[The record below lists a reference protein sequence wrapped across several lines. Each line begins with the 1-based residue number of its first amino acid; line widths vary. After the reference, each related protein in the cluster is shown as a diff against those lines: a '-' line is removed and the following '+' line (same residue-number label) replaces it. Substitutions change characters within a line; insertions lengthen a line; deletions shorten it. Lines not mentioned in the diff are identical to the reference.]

1 MQSRHH
7 IVSYKTPRNAAEGLC
22 GVSIFQAAP
31 DMAVVV
37 LTEFQ
42 HNPGMSVTNAVD
54 VIATKVRR
62 AFLGGV
68 SPENIIWIER
78 YEYGTRAGETTGE
91 TFDFVALNWTGGA
104 FAGPHWRP
112 VGRDR
117 SATEFWR
124 LLFQSDKPLAEFPRF
139 SDIGAVRLG

>member
-7 IVSYKTPRNAAEGLC
+7 IVTYKVPYNRMEGLC
-22 GVSIFQAAP
+22 GVSIFQASP

-42 HNPGMSVTNAVD
+42 QNPGMSVTNAVD

-62 AFLGGV
+62 AFISAV
-68 SPENIIWIER
+68 PPENIIWVER
-78 YEYGTRAGETTGE
+78 YEAGSRGSSAAGE
-91 TFDFVALNWTGGA
+91 TFDLVTLSWTGNEYA
-104 FAGPHWRP
+104 APHWRP

-117 SATEFWR
+117 SAGDFWGV
-124 LLFQSDKPLAEFPRF
+124 LFQSEKPLAEFPRF
-139 SDIGAVRLG
+139 AEIGAVRVG

>member
-7 IVSYKTPRNAAEGLC
+7 IVSYKAPWNATKGLC

-42 HNPGMSVTNAVD
+42 RNPGMSVTNAVD

-68 SPENIIWIER
+68 SPENIIWVER
-78 YEYGTRAGETTGE
+78 YEAGTRVGETAGE
-91 TFDFVALNWTGGA
+91 TFDFVSMNWTGEA
-104 FAGPHWRP
+104 FAGPHWRA

-117 SATEFWR
+117 SAEDFWGV
-124 LLFQSDKPLAEFPRF
+124 LFQSDKPLAGFPRF
-139 SDIGAVRLG
+139 SDISAVRLG